1 MKAEDFA
8 KMDNP
13 AVAFYVLGLAE
24 ALSAMMG
31 GCYSMRIPGEV
42 QEHAQVLVDYFRAQ
56 LPDDG
61 FMVTPSDWLA

>member
-24 ALSAMMG
+24 ALTGLLG
-31 GCYSMRIPGEV
+31 GMYYFRVPKEV
-42 QEHAQVLVDYFRAQ
+42 QDHAQVLVDYFRAQ

-61 FMVTPSDWLA
+61 FMVTPSDWLV